1 MLAKLGDAVTWP
13 SRWRRSQLGVGRWLL
28 DRGAVLFL
36 ADLALFVATAALA
49 RDAGAALEV
58 ALGTVSPFQTRAD
71 LVAVPLA
78 LLSWLLIP
86 AITGAVIGV
95 IVETELKR
103 YRLDQDQRDE
113 RIDAIRRKLEE
124 S

>member
-1 MLAKLGDAVTWP
+1 MV
-13 SRWRRSQLGVGRWLL
+13 
-28 DRGAVLFL
+28 
-36 ADLALFVATAALA
+36 
-49 RDAGAALEV
+49 E
-58 ALGTVSPFQTRAD
+58 TRAD

>member
-1 MLAKLGDAVTWP
+1 VLHAAWPLAEPGQIDAALDVLRPYMAELATTGEYD
-13 SRWRRSQLGVGRWLL
+13 RAVVERVGR
-28 DRGAVLFL
+28 
-36 ADLALFVATAALA
+36 
-49 RDAGAALEV
+49 
-58 ALGTVSPFQTRAD
+58 
-71 LVAVPLA
+71 
-78 LLSWLLIP
+78 WLLIP